1 MLNNIS
7 YYTTLQELFG
17 DLNLPNTTI
26 TQLRVAVPD
35 FLDALDLGQ
44 KNFSTNDQVL
54 ELFKDYI
61 VPSFYKSIVDFQFI
75 KEGEEPDR
83 EHEDLLADI
92 YQWLNTTIKSYGVTA
107 KLYTDNTNK
116 LLDKVMST
124 TTTTSRSSD
133 TPELE
138 GVWDGNDQL
147 SAIAASTTESSAD
160 TSTMILK
167 LDEIRKKYR
176 DIMELWKG
184 DFYSK
189 FCGEGLT
196 W

>member
-17 DLNLPNTTI
+17 DLELPNTTI
-26 TQLRVAVPD
+26 MQLRGAVPD

-75 KEGEEPDR
+75 KEGEEPDK
-83 EHEDLLADI
+83 EHEDLLAEI
-92 YQWLNTTIKSYGVTA
+92 YQWLNTTLKSYGVTA
-107 KLYTDNTNK
+107 TLYTNNKSK
-116 LLDKVMST
+116 LLDKLMST
-124 TTTTSRSSD
+124 TITTSRSSD

-138 GVWDGNDQL
+138 GEWDGNDQL
-147 SAIAASTTESSAD
+147 SALSASKTESNVD
-160 TSTMILK
+160 TNTMILK

-184 DFYSK
+184 DFYRK

>member
-17 DLNLPNTTI
+17 DLELPNTTI
-26 TQLRVAVPD
+26 MQLRGAVPD
-35 FLDALDLGQ
+35 FLDTIDLGQ

-75 KEGEEPDR
+75 KEGEELNK
-83 EHEDLLADI
+83 EHEDLLAEI
-92 YQWLNTTIKSYGVTA
+92 YQWLNTTLKSYGVTA
-107 KLYTDNTNK
+107 TLYTNNESK
-116 LLDKVMST
+116 LLDKLMST

-138 GVWDGNDQL
+138 GEWDGNDQL
-147 SAIAASTTESSAD
+147 SALSASKTESSVD
-160 TSTMILK
+160 TNTMILK

-184 DFYSK
+184 DFYRK

>member
-26 TQLRVAVPD
+26 MQLRGAVPD
-35 FLDALDLGQ
+35 FLDALDLGH

-75 KEGEEPDR
+75 KEGEEPDK
-83 EHEDLLADI
+83 EHEDLLAEI
-92 YQWLNTTIKSYGVTA
+92 YQWLNTTLKSYGVTA
-107 KLYTDNTNK
+107 TLYTNNESK
-116 LLDKVMST
+116 LLDKLMST

-138 GVWDGNDQL
+138 GEWDGNDQL
-147 SAIAASTTESSAD
+147 SALSASKTESSVD
-160 TSTMILK
+160 TNTMILK

-184 DFYSK
+184 DFYRK